1 MFLKVLYK
9 TGEMSYNIYKAV
21 RDEADNNLN
30 GVDRMS
36 ENVKPKYKRVLLKL
50 SGEALAPNEEAR
62 RAAAEKGEHPIL
74 DYNMLDR
81 IAKVVKK
88 CSEIGC
94 QICIIVGAGNIWR
107 GRQGSN
113 MDRTRADHMGMLAT
127 TINALALQDAFEQ
140 NGVETRVMTA
150 VEMKQYAE
158 PYIRNK
164 AVSHL
169 NKGRVV
175 ILGGGLGIP
184 FISTDTAAAVRAAEI
199 GADVILMGKN
209 IDGIYNADPKKD
221 PDAKRYNEISYKEIL
236 ANDLKAIDSTA
247 ASFGNENHIK
257 TFVFELKDPENIYN
271 AIIGDI
277 DGTVVKDS

>member
-21 RDEADNNLN
+21 RAEADNNLN

-158 PYIRNK
+158 PYIRNR

-184 FISTDTAAAVRAAEI
+184 FISTDPAAAVRAAEV

>member
-21 RDEADNNLN
+21 RAEADNNLN

-257 TFVFELKDPENIYN
+257 TFVFELKDTENIYN

>member
-21 RDEADNNLN
+21 RAEADNNLN

-36 ENVKPKYKRVLLKL
+36 ENVKPKYKRVQLKL

-221 PDAKRYNEISYKEIL
+221 PDAKRFNEIS
-236 ANDLKAIDSTA
+236 
-247 ASFGNENHIK
+247 
-257 TFVFELKDPENIYN
+257 
-271 AIIGDI
+271 
-277 DGTVVKDS
+277 

>member
-21 RDEADNNLN
+21 RAEADNNLN

-74 DYNMLDR
+74 DYKMLDR

>member
-1 MFLKVLYK
+1 MFPKVLYK

-21 RDEADNNLN
+21 RAEADNNLN